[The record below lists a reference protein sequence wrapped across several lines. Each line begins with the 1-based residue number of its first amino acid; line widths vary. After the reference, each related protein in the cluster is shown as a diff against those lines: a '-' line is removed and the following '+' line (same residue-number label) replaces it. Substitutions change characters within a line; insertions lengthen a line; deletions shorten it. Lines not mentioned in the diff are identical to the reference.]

1 MKIIYDPQ
9 VDAVYVRLA
18 EKKTKVT
25 THRLSE
31 DIAVNYGPGGDIVG
45 IEILS
50 AREHLRFKGDLPVLE
65 TSLLAHALPR

>member
-9 VDAVYVRLA
+9 VDAVYVRLT

-25 THRLSE
+25 THRLNE
-31 DIAVNYGPGGDIVG
+31 DVAVNYGPRGDIVG

-50 AREHLRFKGDLPVLE
+50 AREHLRFKGDLPILE
-65 TSLLAHALPR
+65 TSHLSLMPG